1 MKYEAGLEVLNNS
14 IFQEVYKEVPENSVT
29 YSKEI
34 RAYKHPEKELF
45 IVIQEFNDSVHFLK
59 AYGTV
64 RCTSKLVTQNCFGSI
79 ITHSY
84 DNGQYHGLAAFM
96 DGYRGLSIQY
106 FIDFLDKN
114 YDEFE
119 SRMHSLP
126 VMYLQLTAGSNSK
139 KQESILKNLGLTT
152 NNREIYFSVP
162 HALAT
167 EKAKKSKIYFDK
179 NLE

>member
-1 MKYEAGLEVLNNS
+1 MKYEAGLDVLNSS
-14 IFQEVYKEVPENSVT
+14 IFIEVYREVPENSIT

-34 RAYKHPEKELF
+34 RAYKHPEKELY
-45 IVIQEFNDSVHFLK
+45 IVIQEFKDNVHFLK
-59 AYGTV
+59 AYSTV
-64 RCTSKLVTQNCFGSI
+64 RSISKLVTQNFFGSI

-96 DGYRGLSIQY
+96 DGYRGLNIQY

-139 KQESILKNLGLTT
+139 KQESILKNLGLTIK
-152 NNREIYFSVP
+152 NREIYFSVP

-167 EKAKKSKIYFDK
+167 EKVKKSKIYFDK
-179 NLE
+179 DLE